1 MSELEI
7 WAVIGVLAL
16 STIITRA
23 SFLLAGHR
31 VKLSGRVEAMLRYA
45 PGCALAAIVAPD
57 LVLGAGG
64 AVQLSLANL
73 KLVAGVAAIG
83 FYMLRRNMLETIVFG
98 MLSFTALRIAHV
110 FGAGG

>member
-1 MSELEI
+1 MSELQI
-7 WAVIGVLAL
+7 WAVIGALAL
-16 STIITRA
+16 STVITRA

-31 VKLSGRVEAMLRYA
+31 IKLPARVEDMLRYA

-57 LVLGAGG
+57 LMLGASGE
-64 AVQLSLANL
+64 VHLSLANL

-110 FGAGG
+110 FGVSG